1 MNGVKLHLTENAL
14 RLIAKKAMSK
24 NTGARGLRAILE
36 NILMES
42 MFEIP
47 DIRTGD
53 DIIDAV
59 VVDKEAVGSE
69 GRGSGAKILYGKG
82 ALDRYLSQQKVKDLE
97 TTAEGSEVEPEVDI
111 ESPSIVASM

>member
-1 MNGVKLHLTENAL
+1 MNL
-14 RLIAKKAMSK
+14 
-24 NTGARGLRAILE
+24 
-36 NILMES
+36 
-42 MFEIP
+42 FQIP

-59 VVDKEAVGSE
+59 VVDEKAVGSE

-97 TTAEGSEVEPEVDI
+97 VSNYMAGYNLSYYLTLSTNFLTSNDLIWCYRPLQRGL
-111 ESPSIVASM
+111 M

>member
-1 MNGVKLHLTENAL
+1 MNL
-14 RLIAKKAMSK
+14 
-24 NTGARGLRAILE
+24 
-36 NILMES
+36 
-42 MFEIP
+42 FQIP

-59 VVDKEAVGSE
+59 VVDEEAVGSE

-97 TTAEGSEVEPEVDI
+97 VSNYMAGYNLSYYLTLSTNFLTSNDLIWCYRPLQRGL
-111 ESPSIVASM
+111 M